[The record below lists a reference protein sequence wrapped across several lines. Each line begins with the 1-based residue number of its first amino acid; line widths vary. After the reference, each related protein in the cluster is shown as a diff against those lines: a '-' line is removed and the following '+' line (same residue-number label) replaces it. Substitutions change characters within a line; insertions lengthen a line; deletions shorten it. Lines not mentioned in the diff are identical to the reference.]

1 MATLNS
7 RTNIRSNLIK
17 RIVLLAFFVCACY
30 LAWLQLVQGEVLA
43 AREEENK
50 QMLRQLQSPR
60 GSICDRNGQELAVSL
75 ISLSL
80 YVDPLAMDDPRDF
93 TPKRDARSVAAD
105 LMAEPLGRNRK
116 ELYDIFKEDRH
127 FVWIERTM
135 DKAWSDRVNKI
146 RHDNKLRGF
155 GFHKESK
162 RYYPMGKLGSQ
173 ILGFVGT
180 DDFGLSGVEMAYDSV
195 LKSAVQTQFIDTD
208 SDGRPILSSVF
219 ESNKARKMATIYLTI
234 DDRVQFA
241 LEKALSGAVEKTGAK
256 SAAAI
261 VMDVKTGEIL
271 AMGGFP
277 TFDPN
282 YFDKFSPNSWKNPVI
297 STVYEPGSTFKP
309 IVAAAAINEGIVSPD
324 TTFYDYGKI
333 KVGDREIKNSEGKSR
348 GSITF
353 RDVITYSI
361 NTNMVE
367 IGLSM
372 GKTRMNQYAKDFGF
386 GTYTDIDLPGEEP
399 GILFGIDKMG
409 PVDIASMSIGQGIA
423 VTPLQLVRAI
433 AAIANDGQMV
443 SPQIVKKIVE
453 SDGLKERE
461 PERKLPKQVI
471 TKETSRKVLEM
482 MENVVLKGG
491 GSLAQIKGYRVAGKT
506 GTAEKLKDTGGYA
519 EGEYIASFVGIAPVE
534 NPRFI
539 ALVLVDTPNS
549 VYYGSQVAAPVF
561 KEIMQQTLVL
571 FGVEPS
577 SPIEGLIPRD
587 KMAALEVKQAG
598 NADKKPMYSG
608 YTSVPDVKGLT
619 MRDCAKILQGA
630 HLSMVPRG
638 SGKAARQDPAAF
650 ATVPADTK
658 VIIWFE

>member
-1 MATLNS
+1 MAKSNP
-7 RTNIRSNLIK
+7 RNNIRAKMIK
-17 RIVLLAFFVCACY
+17 GAIMLFFTVCVCY

-50 QMLRQLQSPR
+50 QMLQKLQSPR

-75 ISLSL
+75 VSLSL
-80 YVDPLAMDDPRDF
+80 YVDPLAMDDPRNF
-93 TPKRDARSVAAD
+93 SPKRDPRAVAAD
-105 LMAEPLGRNRK
+105 ILAEPLGRNRK

-127 FVWIERTM
+127 FVWLERTM
-135 DKAWSDRVNKI
+135 DKAWSDRINGL
-146 RHDNKLRGF
+146 RRENELRGF

-162 RYYPMGKLGSQ
+162 RYYPMGKLGAQ

-180 DDFGLSGVEMAYDSV
+180 DDFGLSGIEMAYDSI

-208 SDGRPILSSVF
+208 SDGRPILSSVLQ
-219 ESNKARKMATIYLTI
+219 SNKARKMATVYMTI

-241 LEKALSGAVEKTGAK
+241 LEKALSAAVERTGAK
-256 SAAAI
+256 SAAAV
-261 VMDVKTGEIL
+261 VMDVQTGEIM

-282 YFDKFSPNSWKNPVI
+282 YFDKFSQASWKNPVI

-309 IVAAAAINEGIVSPD
+309 IVAAAAINEGIVGPD
-324 TTFYDYGKI
+324 TTFYDHGKI
-333 KVGDREIKNSEGKSR
+333 KVGDREIKNSEGKAL
-348 GSITF
+348 GSVLF

-367 IGLSM
+367 IGLAM
-372 GKTRMNQYAKDFGF
+372 GKTRMTQYAKAFGF
-386 GTYTDIDLPGEEP
+386 GSYTDIELPGEES
-399 GILFGIDKMG
+399 GILFSVDKMG

-433 AAIANDGQMV
+433 AAIANNGQMV
-443 SPQIVKKIVE
+443 EPQIVKKIV
-453 SDGLKERE
+453 DPNGLKETSPVVKPPR
-461 PERKLPKQVI
+461 QVV
-471 TKETSRKVLEM
+471 TKETSQKVLAM

-491 GSLAQIKGYRVAGKT
+491 GSLAQIKGYRIAGKT
-506 GTAEKLKDTGGYA
+506 GTAEKLKAGGGYA
-519 EGEYIASFVGIAPVE
+519 QGEYIASFVGVAPVE
-534 NPRFI
+534 NPRFV

-577 SPIEGLIPRD
+577 SPMEGLIPRD
-587 KMAALEVKQAG
+587 KAESFSAKQSG
-598 NADKKPMYSG
+598 DPPNKPLYKG
-608 YTSVPDVKGLT
+608 YTAVPDVKGST
-619 MRDCAKILQGA
+619 MRDCARILQNA
-630 HLSMVPRG
+630 HLSLVPRG
-638 SGKAARQDPAAF
+638 SGKAVRQEPEAF
-650 ATVPADTK
+650 SKVSADTK
-658 VIIWFE
+658 VTVWFE